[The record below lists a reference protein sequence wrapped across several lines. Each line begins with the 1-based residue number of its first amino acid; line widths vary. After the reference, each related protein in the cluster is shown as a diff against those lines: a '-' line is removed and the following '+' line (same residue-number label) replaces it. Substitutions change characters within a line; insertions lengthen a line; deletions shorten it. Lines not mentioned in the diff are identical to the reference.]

1 MTSFHRTARTKVMI
15 VDPEWQFG
23 LELADCLATSGYQAI
38 LVRNLESMIDN
49 LGEVQP
55 GAILLHADSY
65 DRRLAEQ
72 GSETLQAVK
81 ALCPQA
87 PVLTLTKPAQ
97 DTVTRAQSRQL
108 AFAKRPADVPPN
120 RVEDLLRTQLGIP
133 CARLL

>member
-1 MTSFHRTARTKVMI
+1 MNSSHRTARTRVMI

-38 LVRNLESMIDN
+38 LVRSLESMIDD
-49 LGEVQP
+49 LGEMQP

-65 DRRLAEQ
+65 DQQLADH
-72 GSETLQAVK
+72 GAETLQAVK

-97 DTVTRAQSRQL
+97 DTLRETQSGQGAL
-108 AFAKRPADVPPN
+108 AKRPSAIPSN
-120 RVEDLLRTQLGIP
+120 RVEELLRTKLGIP

>member
-1 MTSFHRTARTKVMI
+1 MI

-23 LELADCLATSGYQAI
+23 LELADCLATSGYQAV
-38 LVRNLESMIDN
+38 LVRNLESMIDD
-49 LGEVQP
+49 LGELQP

-65 DRRLAEQ
+65 DRHFADQ
-72 GSETLQAVK
+72 GNDTLQAVK

-97 DTVTRAQSRQL
+97 ETVTRVQSERL
-108 AFAKRPADVPPN
+108 ALATHPMDVPSN
-120 RVEDLLRTQLGIP
+120 RVEDLLRTELGIP